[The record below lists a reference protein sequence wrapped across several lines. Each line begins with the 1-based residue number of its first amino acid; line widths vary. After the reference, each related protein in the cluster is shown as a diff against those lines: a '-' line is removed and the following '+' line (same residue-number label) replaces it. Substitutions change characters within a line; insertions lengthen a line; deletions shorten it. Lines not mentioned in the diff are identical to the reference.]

1 MRYFK
6 GNFWCE
12 TPHIVLMH
20 FPCEL
25 KNNNHNYSQKTE
37 RITPTKNYWAT
48 EPNLFKLKRLGKW
61 EKRSPLLIWVTCE
74 EILIIWPKAV
84 EKWLSWTIEPYRF
97 ANILPAI
104 VCIPA
109 LSARQRDTKQRKRWV
124 KKTSPAKKKET
135 WKEKKL
141 KTRGKFKLRHKFPM
155 DAAAFNAIFL
165 SFYHVC
171 YIFLFDRR
179 SLCVPLCK
187 SIKSSFRLK
196 VCQTPPTKN

>member
-84 EKWLSWTIEPYRF
+84 EKWLSWTIEPNRF

-124 KKTSPAKKKET
+124 KKTSPAKKRNMKG
-135 WKEKKL
+135 KKIKNKREIQIAAQISHGCCRFQCDFPFVL
-141 KTRGKFKLRHKFPM
+141 SCLLHFSIWSPLALRSTLQI
-155 DAAAFNAIFL
+155 N
-165 SFYHVC
+165 
-171 YIFLFDRR
+171 
-179 SLCVPLCK
+179 
-187 SIKSSFRLK
+187 
-196 VCQTPPTKN
+196 